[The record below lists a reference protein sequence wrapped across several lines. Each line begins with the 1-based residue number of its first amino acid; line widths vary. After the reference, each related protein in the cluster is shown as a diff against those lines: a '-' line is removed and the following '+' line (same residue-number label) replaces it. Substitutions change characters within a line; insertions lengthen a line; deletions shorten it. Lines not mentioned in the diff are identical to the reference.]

1 MKLNRMIIAGVIAL
15 VCVFN
20 PLFAK
25 GTKDAES
32 AKSANPVIET
42 EKPDILCMSVLNGP
56 SGIGMVPLFE
66 NAPDLDGVPSS
77 FEVSASPQVLLPK
90 LLKGEVDAGI
100 LPINLAAKVYTANKQ
115 AVVLAAITGNGM
127 LSVISRDT
135 SVKSLADLK
144 GKKLT
149 VAGQGGTPDY
159 MIRYLARSEGIELN
173 TEGGIEIDFSIPTP
187 EIVPALLSGKIDYA
201 LVPEPFSTVAA
212 IKDKSVVR
220 VLDVQKLYEKACGIG
235 GCEYPVMALVVRKAF
250 AEQYPAT
257 LDLFLQACKKS
268 VEAVNADPK
277 AAGALVEKHTLGLKA
292 PIVAASVPRSA
303 FVWQTASESR
313 ESVERLLSVFAEFA
327 PESIGGKLP
336 DDGFYLK

>member
-1 MKLNRMIIAGVIAL
+1 MKLNRMLIAGVIAL

-25 GTKDAES
+25 GTMDAES

-42 EKPDILCMSVLNGP
+42 EKPDILRMSVLNGP

-66 NAPDLDGVPSS
+66 NATDLDGGPSS
-77 FEVSASPQVLLPK
+77 FEVSDSPQVRLPT

-115 AVVLAAITGNGM
+115 AVVLAAITGNRM
-127 LSVISRDT
+127 LSVIIRDK

-220 VLDVQKLYEKACGIG
+220 VLDVQKLYEKACGID

-250 AEQYPAT
+250 AEKYPVT
-257 LDLFLQACKKS
+257 VDLFLQACKKS

-303 FVWQTASESR
+303 FVWQIASASR
-313 ESVERLLSVFAEFA
+313 EGVERLLSVFAEFA